1 MLYGFVKWNNSYI
14 KDISR
19 IYKFHTNIYMSQLVE
34 TPDVART
41 PDKMDISPVYGY
53 SGYYDFVNK
62 HISMGGN
69 QVVLILLLIIILL
82 YYFVFSSI
90 PQPMQAQPQGD
101 SGGMYFG
108 EVILWVL
115 FIFLILTNALQYFFQ
130 LDIKTAITD
139 IFTPEPKIDIDITK
153 PQEEPIPEITYEKQV
168 FHIPDNTYTYDDAK
182 AVCKA
187 YGSRLAT
194 YKEMEKAYQEGAEWC
209 SYGWSDNQMALFPT
223 QESTWK
229 KLQNHPR
236 QKHACG
242 RPGINGGYIDNPNAR
257 FGINCYGYKPVMN
270 NEEKQ
275 IMRDQPLVPETK
287 EEREFNE
294 KVKYYRSKLHD
305 ILVSPFN
312 RTTWSPI

>member
-1 MLYGFVKWNNSYI
+1 
-14 KDISR
+14 
-19 IYKFHTNIYMSQLVE
+19 MSDLVE
-34 TPDVART
+34 TPDKARV
-41 PDKMDISPVYGY
+41 PDMMDISPGYGY

-69 QVVLILLLIIILL
+69 QMVLILLFVIILV
-82 YYFVFSSI
+82 YYFVFASI
-90 PQPMQAQPQGD
+90 PPQGPPQSNV
-101 SGGMYFG
+101 SGGLYFG
-108 EVILWVL
+108 EVVLWILFL
-115 FIFLILTNALQYFFQ
+115 FLLLTNALQYFFE
-130 LDIKTAITD
+130 LDIRTAITD
-139 IFTPEPKIDIDITK
+139 LFTEEPKIDIDIRK

-168 FHIPDNTYTYDDAK
+168 FHIPENTYTYEDAK

-194 YKEMEKAYQEGAEWC
+194 YKEVEKAYNEGAEWC
-209 SYGWSDNQMALFPT
+209 SYGWSENQMVLFPT

-229 KLQNHPR
+229 KIQKNPQ

-242 RPGINGGYIDNPNAR
+242 RPGVNGGYIDNPNAK
-257 FGINCYGYKPVMN
+257 FGVNCYGYKPVMN
-270 NEEKQ
+270 QEEQQ
-275 IMRDQPLVPETK
+275 IMRDQPLVPESK

-312 RTTWSPI
+312 RTVWSRI